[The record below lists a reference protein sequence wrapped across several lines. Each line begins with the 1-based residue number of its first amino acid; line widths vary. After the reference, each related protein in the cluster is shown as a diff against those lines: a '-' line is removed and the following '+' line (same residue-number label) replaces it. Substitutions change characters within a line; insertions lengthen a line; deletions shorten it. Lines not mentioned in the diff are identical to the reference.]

1 MRQKP
6 CPGNV
11 DSSAFRYI
19 SGILRAGT
27 TNVATYA
34 RFFKQRKEKED
45 VARLAAFLLCRDGT
59 LFKASLFFKSKTG
72 FISVLEN

>member
-19 SGILRAGT
+19 SGILHAVT
-27 TNVATYA
+27 TNVATHA
-34 RFFKQRKEKED
+34 RFFKQRKEKKD
-45 VARLAAFLLCRDGT
+45 VARLATFLLCRDRI
-59 LFKASLFFKSKTG
+59 LFKASLFFKPKTG